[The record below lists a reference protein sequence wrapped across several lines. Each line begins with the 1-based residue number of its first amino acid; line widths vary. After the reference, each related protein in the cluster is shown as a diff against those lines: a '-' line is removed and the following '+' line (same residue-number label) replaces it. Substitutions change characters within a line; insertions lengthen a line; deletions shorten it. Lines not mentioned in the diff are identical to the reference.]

1 MMRHLTCFLLL
12 AGLLGMPL
20 RSEANDP
27 ETMGILKERAENF
40 VKCML
45 AGSVN
50 SIAGEMSPNLRQT
63 YTNEVVRNIFGDLH
77 QRGGVFEEM
86 GEATLSVTRTQSVVA
101 MVPIRYSKQ
110 SVTARLIFERAGRHS
125 PIYQFAILPY
135 TELNPDSVWRD
146 PNAPVSVRPLAS
158 PSYANSLL
166 FRREKVTVV
175 RGERGALA
183 ASLLMPTIAT
193 ASAPVPLVVLVTQ
206 PSATGQPPMVGASSP
221 ARDLSEGLATKG
233 VAVLVIV
240 PDELPPP
247 DAEEEA
253 EESPKGA
260 EAKVEEDAAD
270 AEIANPLLASV
281 AGLILSRAE
290 LDNEKVFFLQPGEP
304 MEGNPVESDDLL
316 GASSAHLFSYWMFDV
331 ERIATAEEIATGDP
345 AFRTGR
351 REVMFRAQVAG
362 EDEEE
367 ARLDDLADGGRSY
380 EGTGPLLVEVIQ
392 EQDKTTHGHV
402 PLQVVDDMRF
412 HKTFRVESNSKS
424 YKRPVLC
431 IGETLQ

>member
-1 MMRHLTCFLLL
+1 MIRYLGCFLLL
-12 AGLLGMPL
+12 AVLLAMPL

-50 SIAGEMSPNLRQT
+50 SIAGEMSPNLRRT

-146 PNAPVSVRPLAS
+146 PNAPVTVRPLAS
-158 PSYANSLL
+158 PSYTNALL
-166 FRREKVTVV
+166 FRREKVTLDRGV
-175 RGERGALA
+175 RSALSG
-183 ASLLMPTIAT
+183 SLLMPTIAT

-206 PSATGQPPMVGASSP
+206 PSATGQPPMVGASNP

-233 VAVLVIV
+233 VAVLILI
-240 PDELPPP
+240 PDELPPE
-247 DAEEEA
+247 DEEEEA
-253 EESPKGA
+253 KETPKGE
-260 EAKVEEDAAD
+260 EAKSEEEASK
-270 AEIANPLLASV
+270 AEIENPLLASI
-281 AGLILSRAE
+281 AGLVLGRAE
-290 LDNEKVFFLQPGEP
+290 LDNEKVYFLQSGEP
-304 MEGNPVESDDLL
+304 MDGNPLESDALL

-345 AFRTGR
+345 AFRKGR
-351 REVMFRAQVAG
+351 REVVFSAQVEG
-362 EDEEE
+362 DSEGNSQLE
-367 ARLDDLADGGRSY
+367 DLAEGGRSY
-380 EGTGPLLVEVIQ
+380 KDTGPLLVEIIQ
-392 EQDKTTHGHV
+392 GENSTTHGHI
-402 PLQVVDDMRF
+402 PSEMVDDVAYYALKGRLP
-412 HKTFRVESNSKS
+412 T
-424 YKRPVLC
+424 P
-431 IGETLQ
+431 TLQ